1 MRLALILTV
10 IFWQSYAEVRR
21 VRSRVVQTPN
31 VQATRTVTR
40 TPDSRTVETV
50 TQTPDSYTQTVRAKS
65 CTPVRVNGEII
76 WRCK

>member
-1 MRLALILTV
+1 MRIALILTV

-21 VRSRVVQTPN
+21 VRTRVVQTP
-31 VQATRTVTR
+31 VARTTQTRSVTQ
-40 TPDSRTVETV
+40 TPESRTVET
-50 TQTPDSYTQTVRAKS
+50 TRTKS

>member
-1 MRLALILTV
+1 MRIALILTI

-21 VRSRVVQTPN
+21 VRGRTTQ
-31 VQATRTVTR
+31 TRTVTQ
-40 TPDSRTVETV
+40 TPESRTVETSR
-50 TQTPDSYTQTVRAKS
+50 TKS